1 MKSKLFMILLSLVS
15 PLMVAPL
22 FAQQQAILKVMTWNI
37 RLDTPDDGFNQ
48 WQYRKEG
55 LCNEIQKQHPDILGV
70 QEALPNQMKDMS
82 KRLKGYKSIGVGR
95 DDGEKSGEFN
105 ALFYNKKELKLV
117 RSGTFWLSETPDIA
131 GSRGWDAACNRIV
144 TWAEFI
150 DKTSGK
156 HFICMNTHL
165 DHMGERARVESA
177 QLILNKI
184 NELAHQLPV
193 VLTGDFNVSNKQRA
207 YRILTFSENEYVLS
221 DTRERVGA
229 IKNGPDYSFIG
240 FDPTVEPTELIDFI
254 LATWNFEVISSTII
268 DFRTGDRYL
277 SDHLPIITELQL
289 NKN

>member
-1 MKSKLFMILLSLVS
+1 
-15 PLMVAPL
+15 MVAPL
-22 FAQQQAILKVMTWNI
+22 FAQQQAIMKVMTWNI
-37 RLDTPDDGFNQ
+37 RLDTPDDGPNQ
-48 WQYRKEG
+48 WQYRKDG
-55 LCNEIQKQHPDILGV
+55 LCDEILKQHPDILGV
-70 QEALPNQMKDMS
+70 QEALPNQMKDMR

-95 DDGEKSGEFN
+95 DDGKNSGEFS
-105 ALFYNKKELKLV
+105 ALFYNKKELKSL

-144 TWAEFI
+144 TWAEFA

-156 HFICMNTHL
+156 HFISMNTHL
-165 DHMGERARVESA
+165 DHMGEQARVESA

-193 VLTGDFNVSNKQRA
+193 ILTGDLNVSNKHRA

-240 FDPTVEPTELIDFI
+240 FDPAVEPTELIDFI

-268 DFRTGDRYL
+268 DFRTGGRYL